1 MPEERLLG
9 KNRNQI

>member
-9 KNRNQI
+9 KSRNQI